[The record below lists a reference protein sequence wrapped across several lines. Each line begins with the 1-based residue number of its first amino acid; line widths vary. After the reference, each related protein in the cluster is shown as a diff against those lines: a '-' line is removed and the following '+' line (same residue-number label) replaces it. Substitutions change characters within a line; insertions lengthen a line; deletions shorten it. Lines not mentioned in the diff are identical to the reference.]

1 MMRLAHLAGVLP
13 ALLVLVAPVAGATA
27 QEAGKFPPAGPLK
40 YVVGFAPGGLGDTVA
55 RLFSDAVRKTLNV
68 NVVVENRSGANGMIA
83 FEQVARGPV
92 DGTTVVQ
99 CGTGVMTVS
108 PVLPGLKLPIDIN
121 RDIVPVARI
130 VQSNWGIVVPKD
142 SPYATLVDLV
152 EAAKK
157 KPNGLS
163 YGHAGIGSLQHL
175 SAEWLATK
183 AGIQLVGVGYRG
195 IGPAMN
201 DLMGGRLDLIVTSLG
216 DFSAQAKGGQA
227 RLLTLIDDIGSP
239 AFPDAPQ
246 ASATLPGYA
255 VTGWVGTCGPRGM
268 PAAAIDWWQRAT
280 ATALEDPELLERL
293 GKFGLMPGYLD
304 AAAFGRL
311 IADGQG
317 TWKSVID
324 ANGIR
329 AE

>member
-1 MMRLAHLAGVLP
+1 MMRALSLALVLALAGPVSP
-13 ALLVLVAPVAGATA
+13 AAAG
-27 QEAGKFPPAGPLK
+27 EDGKFPPSGPLK

-55 RLFSDAVRKTLNV
+55 RLFADAARRTIDANI
-68 NVVVENRSGANGMIA
+68 VVENRSGANGMIA
-83 FEQVARGPV
+83 FEQVARGAA
-92 DGTTVVQ
+92 DGSTVMQ

-108 PVLPGLKLPIDIN
+108 PVLPGLKLPVDIN
-121 RDIVPVARI
+121 RDAMPVARI

-142 SPYATLVDLV
+142 SPYATLSDLI

-175 SAEWLATK
+175 AAEWLATK
-183 AGIQLVGVGYRG
+183 AGIQLLGVGYRG

-201 DLMGGRLDLIVTSLG
+201 DLLGSRLDLIVTSVG
-216 DFSAQAKGGQA
+216 DFAAQAKGGQA

-239 AFPDAPQ
+239 AFPNAPQ
-246 ASATLPGYA
+246 ASATLPGYT
-255 VTGWVGTCGPRGM
+255 VKGWVGTCGPRGL
-268 PAAAIDWWQRAT
+268 PAAAIAWWQRAT
-280 ATALEDPELLERL
+280 ETALKDPELQARL
-293 GKFGLMPGYLD
+293 GQFGLTPGYLD
-304 AAAFGRL
+304 AAAFGQV
-311 IADGQG
+311 IAEGQA